1 MLIVLNYK
9 YSLNMKKDSL
19 MTEMSPVVGGLIRIH
34 KIISR
39 GLSISIR
46 KCDEYL
52 GKQGI
57 PSEEATG
64 FSMYLSTLKWVTHL
78 HHLSEDDIAFP
89 YFKDYI
95 DAPYNRLK
103 DDHNDMARIL
113 DALDQRILKL
123 SSDGIGKLR
132 EVLDEFD
139 KLWRPHIKIEEV
151 NFTAEK
157 LQGVIGM
164 KEQATLAEKLG
175 EHSTKNAGPGA
186 LALPFLFYNLEG
198 MDREA
203 FMKPI
208 PWIAKKVLVP
218 VIWRSQWKP
227 MSPFLL

>member
-1 MLIVLNYK
+1 
-9 YSLNMKKDSL
+9 
-19 MTEMSPVVGGLIRIH
+19 MTEMSPVVGGILRIH

-57 PSEEATG
+57 PSGEATG
-64 FSMYLSTLKWVTHL
+64 FSMYLSTLKWVTHS

-89 YFKDYI
+89 YFKNYI

-113 DALDQRILKL
+113 DELDQRLL
-123 SSDGIGKLR
+123 EVSSGGLGKLR

-139 KLWRPHIKIEEV
+139 KLWGPHIKIEEE
-151 NFTAEK
+151 NFTAER
-157 LQGVIGM
+157 LQAVIGM
-164 KEQATLAEKLG
+164 KEQVTLVKKLG
-175 EHSTKNAGPGA
+175 EHSLKNTGPGPF
-186 LALPFLFYNLEG
+186 ALPFLFYNLEG
-198 MDREA
+198 KDREA

-208 PWIAKKVLVP
+208 PWIVKKVLVP
-218 VIWRSQWKP
+218 IIWRSQWKP

>member
-1 MLIVLNYK
+1 
-9 YSLNMKKDSL
+9 
-19 MTEMSPVVGGLIRIH
+19 MTDISPVVGGLLRIH

-52 GKQGI
+52 VKQGI
-57 PSEEATG
+57 PSGEATG
-64 FSMYLSTLKWVTHL
+64 FSMFVSTLKWVTHS

-95 DAPYNRLK
+95 EAPYNLLK
-103 DDHNDMARIL
+103 DDHAAMARIL
-113 DALDQRILKL
+113 DSLDKSLL
-123 SSDGIGKLR
+123 EVSSSGVGNLR

-139 KLWRPHIKIEEV
+139 KLWEPHIKIEEE
-151 NFTAEK
+151 NFTSEK
-157 LQGVIGM
+157 LQAVIGM
-164 KEQATLAEKLG
+164 QEQENLVERLG
-175 EHSTKNAGPGA
+175 EHSIKNSGPGP

-198 MDREA
+198 KDRVD

-218 VIWRSQWKP
+218 IIWRSQWKP
-227 MSPFLL
+227 MSPFFL

>member
-1 MLIVLNYK
+1 
-9 YSLNMKKDSL
+9 MKKDSP
-19 MTEMSPVVGGLIRIH
+19 MTEMSPVVGGLLRIH

-57 PSEEATG
+57 PSGEATG
-64 FSMYLSTLKWVTHL
+64 FSMYLSTLKWVTHS

-113 DALDQRILKL
+113 DALDQRLL
-123 SSDGIGKLR
+123 EVSSDGIGKLR

-139 KLWRPHIKIEEV
+139 KLWVPHIKIEEE
-151 NFTAEK
+151 NFTSEK
-157 LQGVIGM
+157 LQAVIGM
-164 KEQATLAEKLG
+164 KEQVTLVEKLG
-175 EHSTKNAGPGA
+175 EHGIKNAGPGP

-198 MDREA
+198 KDREA

-208 PWIAKKVLVP
+208 PWIVKKVLVP
-218 VIWRSQWKP
+218 IIWRSQWKP

>member
-1 MLIVLNYK
+1 MVLNYK

-19 MTEMSPVVGGLIRIH
+19 MTEMSPVVGGLLRIH
-34 KIISR
+34 IIISR

-64 FSMYLSTLKWVTHL
+64 FSMYLSTLKWVTHS

-113 DALDQRILKL
+113 DALDQRILEV
-123 SSDGIGKLR
+123 SSGGIGKLR

-139 KLWRPHIKIEEV
+139 KLWGPHIKIEEE

-157 LQGVIGM
+157 LQAVIGM
-164 KEQATLAEKLG
+164 KEQVTLVEKLG
-175 EHSTKNAGPGA
+175 EHSTKNAGPGP

-198 MDREA
+198 KDREA

-208 PWIAKKVLVP
+208 PWIVKKVLVP
-218 VIWRSQWKP
+218 IIWRSQWKP